1 MGRHNLQKAR
11 KVMGQVITRKA
22 GTDRI
27 LAVFAKT
34 FTQAAA
40 RGGDVQ
46 SIAVARLGGLQ
57 ADVAEVEQQYND
69 ARDVDEKANV
79 ALMARD
85 AESDLEIG
93 AVIDE
98 IWNCTGRPAQS
109 VDYELIVGG
118 GRNDWTEGNPSRQPH
133 LMNVLS
139 ANIRHTSHPKLQAKK
154 EDWALRID
162 AKATAQAEAAKS
174 ADASEILVTTLSMRR
189 RTLAFAAQVALT
201 RLKRDFKNAGMTE
214 AQVHEIIP
222 DVPATLAGTAAGNAV
237 PESPPNGAW
246 AASSSTAQISHNE
259 TTASGS

>member
-1 MGRHNLQKAR
+1 
-11 KVMGQVITRKA
+11 MGQVITRKA

-34 FTQAAA
+34 FTQASA

-98 IWNCTGRPAQS
+98 IWNCMGRPAQS

-139 ANIRHTSHPKLQAKK
+139 ANIRHTNHPKLQAKK

-222 DVPATLAGTAAGNAV
+222 DVPTSARAGTTAGD
-237 PESPPNGAW
+237 PGTEPKPNGAQG
-246 AASSSTAQISHNE
+246 SSSSAVAVAHNE
-259 TTASGS
+259 SAKSGG